1 MALAWI
7 DWLVVFAYVAFA
19 LWVGVRFTGRASE
32 GVNEFFLSGRR
43 LPWWM
48 AGTSMVATT
57 FAADT
62 PLVITGWVRDYGVWK
77 NWQWWCFAVC
87 GFFTAF
93 LFARMWRRAEIMTT
107 AELAEQRYGEKSARV
122 LRGFLGTYHTL
133 ITNVITLAW
142 VLLAAG
148 KISEVL
154 VDVPKEWAIG
164 ACCAITLT
172 YSLLSGLWG
181 VVLTDVTQFA
191 MAMLG
196 AIALAVIVWIHTGG
210 AAPVLD
216 AVASGIIPA
225 ERLAFVPPTGPGSP
239 FDASF
244 WTAPVVAFA
253 VYIGL
258 QWWAYEAVDGGGY
271 VVQRISACKDERHG
285 VLAQIWF
292 QVAHNALRPWCWI
305 VVALASLLVMPS
317 VEHTAPVA
325 GTIVSATA
333 GRVEIAPSAPSVPST
348 GTDPIVVAWDERR
361 ELAPLLTVKPGDTV
375 RAGEI
380 VARSDSERA
389 YPEMMARYLPV
400 GLLGLVV
407 ASLLAALMSTI
418 DTHVNLASSFFV
430 NDVYRR
436 FLVRGRSDRHYVAAA
451 RWSGLG
457 VMALAGIVASQ
468 AESIRGLFT
477 FFLAF
482 MGGVG
487 AVYVLRWTW
496 WRVRA
501 TTEIAAMLTS
511 SATTVA
517 LTHLDVTW
525 NVGPFSDHGALT
537 DEGRLVFVVLASTIA
552 AVLVTVF
559 GKAPDPA
566 KLVAFYRKV
575 RPLGF
580 WGPVAALAPDV
591 VRPSEGR
598 FVLLGV
604 VGGLAATFG
613 LVFTI
618 GEALYGSAVG
628 IAASAL
634 VAIGGT
640 VAAVIAVRAI
650 TPGAARG

>member
-1 MALAWI
+1 MALAWL

-107 AELAEQRYGEKSARV
+107 AELAELRYGEKSARV

-154 VDVPKEWAIG
+154 IDVPKEWAIG
-164 ACCAITLT
+164 ACCAVTLT

-181 VVLTDVTQFA
+181 VVLTDVTQFG
-191 MAMLG
+191 MAMFG
-196 AIALAVIVWIHTGG
+196 AIALAVIVWTHTGG

-216 AVASGIIPA
+216 AVASGVIPA
-225 ERLAFVPPTGPGSP
+225 ERLAFIPPTGPGSP

-253 VYIGL
+253 VYIGI

-305 VVALASLLVMPS
+305 VVALASLLVMPTA
-317 VEHTAPVA
+317 EHRSPV
-325 GTIVSATA
+325 
-333 GRVEIAPSAPSVPST
+333 T
-348 GTDPIVVAWDERR
+348 GTVARAELGRIEVAPTSGAPNAVVAWD
-361 ELAPLLTVKPGDTV
+361 AQAPNPPLLAVKLGDAV
-375 RAGEI
+375 GAGQI
-380 VARSDSERA
+380 VARTDSERA

-436 FLVRGRSDRHYVAAA
+436 FLAKDRSDRHYVTAA
-451 RWSGLG
+451 RLSGLG

-468 AESIRGLFT
+468 ADSIRGLFT

-511 SATTVA
+511 SLTTVV
-517 LTHLDVTW
+517 LTHADIEWRL
-525 NVGPFSDHGALT
+525 GPFADHGALT
-537 DEGRLVFVVLASTIA
+537 DEGRLVLVVLASTIA
-552 AVLVTVF
+552 AVLVTIF

-591 VRPSEGR
+591 VRPREAR

-618 GEALYGSAVG
+618 GEALYGSAAG
-628 IAASAL
+628 ISISAI
-634 VAIGGT
+634 VAITGT

>member
-1 MALAWI
+1 MALAWL

-154 VDVPKEWAIG
+154 IDVPKEWAIG
-164 ACCAITLT
+164 ACCAVTLT

-181 VVLTDVTQFA
+181 VVLTDVTQFG
-191 MAMLG
+191 MAMFG
-196 AIALAVIVWIHTGG
+196 AIALAVIVWTHTGG

-216 AVASGIIPA
+216 AVASGVIPA
-225 ERLAFVPPTGPGSP
+225 ERLAFIPPTGPGSP

-253 VYIGL
+253 VYIGI

-305 VVALASLLVMPS
+305 VVALASLLVMPTA
-317 VEHTAPVA
+317 EHRTPVA
-325 GTIVSATA
+325 GTIARA
-333 GRVEIAPSAPSVPST
+333 ELGRIEVAPTSGAPNA
-348 GTDPIVVAWDERR
+348 VVAWD
-361 ELAPLLTVKPGDTV
+361 AQAPNPPLLAVKLGDAV
-375 RAGEI
+375 GAGQI
-380 VARSDSERA
+380 VARTDSERA

-436 FLVRGRSDRHYVAAA
+436 FLAKDRSDRHYVTAA
-451 RWSGLG
+451 RLSGLG

-468 AESIRGLFT
+468 ADSIRGLFT

-511 SATTVA
+511 SLTTVV
-517 LTHLDVTW
+517 LTHADIEWRL
-525 NVGPFSDHGALT
+525 GPFADHGALT
-537 DEGRLVFVVLASTIA
+537 DEGRLVLVVLASTIA
-552 AVLVTVF
+552 AVLVTIF

-591 VRPSEGR
+591 VRPREAS

-618 GEALYGSAVG
+618 GEALYGSAAG
-628 IAASAL
+628 ISISAI
-634 VAIGGT
+634 VAITGT

>member
-1 MALAWI
+1 MALAWL

-107 AELAEQRYGEKSARV
+107 AELAELRYGEKSARV

-154 VDVPKEWAIG
+154 IDVPKEWAIG
-164 ACCAITLT
+164 ACCAVTLT

-181 VVLTDVTQFA
+181 VVLTDVTQFG
-191 MAMLG
+191 MAMFG
-196 AIALAVIVWIHTGG
+196 AIALAVIVWTHTGG

-216 AVASGIIPA
+216 AVASGVIPA
-225 ERLAFVPPTGPGSP
+225 ERLAFIPPTGPGSP

-253 VYIGL
+253 VYIGI

-305 VVALASLLVMPS
+305 VVALASLLVMPTA
-317 VEHTAPVA
+317 EHRTPVA
-325 GTIVSATA
+325 GTIARA
-333 GRVEIAPSAPSVPST
+333 ELGRIEVAPTSGAPNA
-348 GTDPIVVAWDERR
+348 VVAWD
-361 ELAPLLTVKPGDTV
+361 AQAPNPPLLAVKLGDAV
-375 RAGEI
+375 GAGQI
-380 VARSDSERA
+380 VARTDSERA

-436 FLVRGRSDRHYVAAA
+436 FLAKDRSDRHYVTAA
-451 RWSGLG
+451 RLSGLG

-468 AESIRGLFT
+468 ADSIRGLFT

-511 SATTVA
+511 SLTTVV
-517 LTHLDVTW
+517 LTHADIEWRL
-525 NVGPFSDHGALT
+525 GPFADHGALT
-537 DEGRLVFVVLASTIA
+537 DEGRLVLVVLASTIA
-552 AVLVTVF
+552 AVLVTIF

-591 VRPSEGR
+591 VRPREAR

-618 GEALYGSAVG
+618 GEALYGSAAG
-628 IAASAL
+628 ISISAI
-634 VAIGGT
+634 VAITGT

>member
-1 MALAWI
+1 MALAWL

-107 AELAEQRYGEKSARV
+107 AELAELRYGEKSARV

-154 VDVPKEWAIG
+154 IDVPKEWAIG
-164 ACCAITLT
+164 ACCAVTLT

-191 MAMLG
+191 MAMFG
-196 AIALAVIVWIHTGG
+196 AIALAVIVWTHTGG

-216 AVASGIIPA
+216 AVASGVIPA
-225 ERLAFVPPTGPGSP
+225 ERLAFIPPTGPGSP

-305 VVALASLLVMPS
+305 VVALASLLVMPTA
-317 VEHTAPVA
+317 EHRTPVA
-325 GTIVSATA
+325 GTIARA
-333 GRVEIAPSAPSVPST
+333 ELGRIEVAPTSGAPNA
-348 GTDPIVVAWDERR
+348 VVAWD
-361 ELAPLLTVKPGDTV
+361 AQAPNPPLLAVKLGDAV
-375 RAGEI
+375 GAGQI
-380 VARSDSERA
+380 VARTDSERA

-436 FLVRGRSDRHYVAAA
+436 FLAKDRTDRHYVAAA
-451 RWSGLG
+451 RLSGLG

-468 AESIRGLFT
+468 ADSIRGLFT

-511 SATTVA
+511 SLTTVV
-517 LTHLDVTW
+517 LTHADIEWRL
-525 NVGPFSDHGALT
+525 GPFADHGALT
-537 DEGRLVFVVLASTIA
+537 DEGRLVLVVLASTIA
-552 AVLVTVF
+552 AVLVTIF

-591 VRPSEGR
+591 VRPREAR

-618 GEALYGSAVG
+618 GEALYGSAAG
-628 IAASAL
+628 ISISAI
-634 VAIGGT
+634 VAITGT

>member
-1 MALAWI
+1 MALAWL

-154 VDVPKEWAIG
+154 IDVPKEWAIG
-164 ACCAITLT
+164 ACCAVTLT

-191 MAMLG
+191 MAMFG
-196 AIALAVIVWIHTGG
+196 AIALAVIVWTHTGG

-216 AVASGIIPA
+216 AVASGVIPA
-225 ERLAFVPPTGPGSP
+225 ERLAFIPPTGPGSP

-253 VYIGL
+253 VYIGI

-305 VVALASLLVMPS
+305 VVALASLLVMPTA
-317 VEHTAPVA
+317 EHRTPVA
-325 GTIVSATA
+325 GTIARA
-333 GRVEIAPSAPSVPST
+333 ELGRIEVAPTSGAPNA
-348 GTDPIVVAWDERR
+348 VVAWD
-361 ELAPLLTVKPGDTV
+361 AQAPNPPLLAVKLGDAV
-375 RAGEI
+375 GAGQI
-380 VARSDSERA
+380 VARTDSERA

-436 FLVRGRSDRHYVAAA
+436 FLAKDRSDRHYVTAA
-451 RWSGLG
+451 RLSGLG

-468 AESIRGLFT
+468 ADSIRGLFT

-511 SATTVA
+511 SLTTVV
-517 LTHLDVTW
+517 LTHADIEWRL
-525 NVGPFSDHGALT
+525 GPFADHGALT
-537 DEGRLVFVVLASTIA
+537 DEGRLVLVVLASTIA
-552 AVLVTVF
+552 AVLVTIF

-591 VRPSEGR
+591 VRPREAS

-618 GEALYGSAVG
+618 GEALYGSAAG
-628 IAASAL
+628 ISISAI
-634 VAIGGT
+634 VAITGT

>member
-1 MALAWI
+1 MALAWL

-107 AELAEQRYGEKSARV
+107 AELAELRYGEKSARV

-154 VDVPKEWAIG
+154 IDVPKEWAIG
-164 ACCAITLT
+164 ACCAVTLT

-181 VVLTDVTQFA
+181 VVLTDVMQFA

-196 AIALAVIVWIHTGG
+196 AIALAVIVWTHTGG

-216 AVASGIIPA
+216 AVASGVIPA
-225 ERLAFVPPTGPGSP
+225 ERLAFIPPTGPGSP

-305 VVALASLLVMPS
+305 VVALASLLVMPTA
-317 VEHTAPVA
+317 EHRTPVA
-325 GTIVSATA
+325 GTIARA
-333 GRVEIAPSAPSVPST
+333 ELGRIEVAPTSGAPNA
-348 GTDPIVVAWDERR
+348 VVAWD
-361 ELAPLLTVKPGDTV
+361 AQAPNPPLLAVKLGDAV
-375 RAGEI
+375 GAGQI
-380 VARSDSERA
+380 VARTDSERA

-436 FLVRGRSDRHYVAAA
+436 FLAKDRSDRHYVTAA
-451 RWSGLG
+451 RLSGLG

-468 AESIRGLFT
+468 ADSIRGLFT

-511 SATTVA
+511 SLTTVV
-517 LTHLDVTW
+517 LTHADIEWRL
-525 NVGPFSDHGALT
+525 GPFADHGALT
-537 DEGRLVFVVLASTIA
+537 DEGRLVLVVLASTIA
-552 AVLVTVF
+552 AVLVTIF

-591 VRPSEGR
+591 VRPREAR

-618 GEALYGSAVG
+618 GEALYGSAAG
-628 IAASAL
+628 ISISAI
-634 VAIGGT
+634 VAITGT

>member
-1 MALAWI
+1 MALAWL

-154 VDVPKEWAIG
+154 IDVPKEWAIG
-164 ACCAITLT
+164 ACCAVTLT

-181 VVLTDVTQFA
+181 VVLTDVTQFG
-191 MAMLG
+191 MAMFG
-196 AIALAVIVWIHTGG
+196 AIALAVIVWTHTGG

-216 AVASGIIPA
+216 AVASGVIPA
-225 ERLAFVPPTGPGSP
+225 ERLAFIPPTGPGSP

-253 VYIGL
+253 VYIGI

-305 VVALASLLVMPS
+305 VVALASLLVMPTA
-317 VEHTAPVA
+317 EHRSPV
-325 GTIVSATA
+325 
-333 GRVEIAPSAPSVPST
+333 T
-348 GTDPIVVAWDERR
+348 GTVARAELGRIEVAPTSGAPNAVVAWD
-361 ELAPLLTVKPGDTV
+361 AQAPNPPLLAVKLGDAV
-375 RAGEI
+375 GAGQI
-380 VARSDSERA
+380 VARTDSERA

-436 FLVRGRSDRHYVAAA
+436 FLAKDRSDRHYVTAA
-451 RWSGLG
+451 RLSGLG

-468 AESIRGLFT
+468 ADSIRGLFT

-511 SATTVA
+511 SLTTVV
-517 LTHLDVTW
+517 LTHADIEWRL
-525 NVGPFSDHGALT
+525 GPFADHGALT
-537 DEGRLVFVVLASTIA
+537 DEGRLVLVVLASTIA
-552 AVLVTVF
+552 AVLVTIF

-591 VRPSEGR
+591 VRPREAR

-618 GEALYGSAVG
+618 GEALYGSAAG
-628 IAASAL
+628 ISISAI
-634 VAIGGT
+634 VAITGT

>member
-1 MALAWI
+1 MALAWL

-154 VDVPKEWAIG
+154 IDVPKEWAIG
-164 ACCAITLT
+164 ACCAVTLT

-181 VVLTDVTQFA
+181 VVLTDVTQFG
-191 MAMLG
+191 MAMFG
-196 AIALAVIVWIHTGG
+196 AIALAVIVWTHTGG

-216 AVASGIIPA
+216 AVASGVIPA
-225 ERLAFVPPTGPGSP
+225 ERLAFIPPTGPGSP

-253 VYIGL
+253 VYIGI

-305 VVALASLLVMPS
+305 VVALASLLVMPTA
-317 VEHTAPVA
+317 EHRTPVA
-325 GTIVSATA
+325 GTIARA
-333 GRVEIAPSAPSVPST
+333 ELGRIEVAPTSGAPNA
-348 GTDPIVVAWDERR
+348 VVAWD
-361 ELAPLLTVKPGDTV
+361 AQAPNPPLLAVKLGDAV
-375 RAGEI
+375 GAGQI
-380 VARSDSERA
+380 VARTDSERA

-436 FLVRGRSDRHYVAAA
+436 FLAKDRSDRHYVTAA
-451 RWSGLG
+451 RLSGLG

-468 AESIRGLFT
+468 ADSIRGLFT

-511 SATTVA
+511 SLTTVV
-517 LTHLDVTW
+517 LTHADIEWRL
-525 NVGPFSDHGALT
+525 GPFADHGALT
-537 DEGRLVFVVLASTIA
+537 DEGRLVLVVLASTIA
-552 AVLVTVF
+552 AVLVTIF

-591 VRPSEGR
+591 VRPREAR

-618 GEALYGSAVG
+618 GEALYGSAAG
-628 IAASAL
+628 ISISAI
-634 VAIGGT
+634 VAITGT

>member
-1 MALAWI
+1 MALAWL

-87 GFFTAF
+87 GFFMAF

-107 AELAEQRYGEKSARV
+107 AELAELRYGEKSARV

-154 VDVPKEWAIG
+154 IDVPKEWAIG
-164 ACCAITLT
+164 ACCAVTLT

-181 VVLTDVTQFA
+181 VVLTDVTQFG
-191 MAMLG
+191 MAMFG
-196 AIALAVIVWIHTGG
+196 AIALAVIVWTHTGG

-216 AVASGIIPA
+216 AVASGVIPA
-225 ERLAFVPPTGPGSP
+225 ERLAFIPPTGPGSP

-253 VYIGL
+253 VYIGI

-305 VVALASLLVMPS
+305 VVALASLLVMPTA
-317 VEHTAPVA
+317 EHRSPV
-325 GTIVSATA
+325 
-333 GRVEIAPSAPSVPST
+333 T
-348 GTDPIVVAWDERR
+348 GTVARAELGRIEVAPTSGAPNAVVAWD
-361 ELAPLLTVKPGDTV
+361 AQAPNPPLLAVKLGDAV
-375 RAGEI
+375 GAGQI
-380 VARSDSERA
+380 VARTDSERA

-436 FLVRGRSDRHYVAAA
+436 FLAKDRSDRHYVTAA
-451 RWSGLG
+451 RLSGLG

-468 AESIRGLFT
+468 ADSIRGLFT

-511 SATTVA
+511 SLTTVV
-517 LTHLDVTW
+517 LTHADIEWRL
-525 NVGPFSDHGALT
+525 GPFADHGALT
-537 DEGRLVFVVLASTIA
+537 DEGRLVLVVLASTIA
-552 AVLVTVF
+552 AVLVTIF

-591 VRPSEGR
+591 VRPREAR

-618 GEALYGSAVG
+618 GEALYGSAAG
-628 IAASAL
+628 ISISAI
-634 VAIGGT
+634 VAITGT

>member
-1 MALAWI
+1 MALAWL

-107 AELAEQRYGEKSARV
+107 AELAELRYGEKSARV

-154 VDVPKEWAIG
+154 IDVPKEGAIG
-164 ACCAITLT
+164 ACCAVTLT

-181 VVLTDVTQFA
+181 VVLTDVTQFG
-191 MAMLG
+191 MAMFG
-196 AIALAVIVWIHTGG
+196 AIALAVIVWTHTGG

-216 AVASGIIPA
+216 AVASGVIPA
-225 ERLAFVPPTGPGSP
+225 ERLAFIPPTGPGSP

-253 VYIGL
+253 VYIGI

-305 VVALASLLVMPS
+305 VVALASLLVMPTA
-317 VEHTAPVA
+317 EHRSPV
-325 GTIVSATA
+325 
-333 GRVEIAPSAPSVPST
+333 T
-348 GTDPIVVAWDERR
+348 GTVARAELGRIEVAPTSGAPNAVVAWD
-361 ELAPLLTVKPGDTV
+361 AQAPNPPLLAVKLGDAV
-375 RAGEI
+375 GAGQI
-380 VARSDSERA
+380 VARTDSERA

-436 FLVRGRSDRHYVAAA
+436 FLAKDRSDRHYVTAA
-451 RWSGLG
+451 RLSGLG

-468 AESIRGLFT
+468 ADSIRGLFT

-511 SATTVA
+511 SLTTVV
-517 LTHLDVTW
+517 LTHADIEWRL
-525 NVGPFSDHGALT
+525 GPFADHGALT
-537 DEGRLVFVVLASTIA
+537 DEGRLVLVVLASTIA
-552 AVLVTVF
+552 AVLVTIF

-591 VRPSEGR
+591 VRPREAR

-618 GEALYGSAVG
+618 GEALYGSAAG
-628 IAASAL
+628 ISISAI
-634 VAIGGT
+634 VAITGT

>member
-1 MALAWI
+1 MALAWL

-107 AELAEQRYGEKSARV
+107 AELAELRYGEKSARV

-154 VDVPKEWAIG
+154 IDVPKEWAIG
-164 ACCAITLT
+164 ACCAVTLT

-181 VVLTDVTQFA
+181 VVLTDVTQFG
-191 MAMLG
+191 MAMFG
-196 AIALAVIVWIHTGG
+196 AIALAVIVWTHTGG

-216 AVASGIIPA
+216 AVASGVIPA
-225 ERLAFVPPTGPGSP
+225 ERLAFIPPTGPGSP

-253 VYIGL
+253 VYIGI

-305 VVALASLLVMPS
+305 VVALASLLVMPTA
-317 VEHTAPVA
+317 EHRTPVA
-325 GTIVSATA
+325 GTIARA
-333 GRVEIAPSAPSVPST
+333 ELGRIEVAPTSGAPNA
-348 GTDPIVVAWDERR
+348 VVAWD
-361 ELAPLLTVKPGDTV
+361 AQAPNPPLLAVKLGDAV
-375 RAGEI
+375 GAGQI
-380 VARSDSERA
+380 VARTDSERA

-436 FLVRGRSDRHYVAAA
+436 FLAKDRSDRHYVTAA
-451 RWSGLG
+451 RLSGLG

-468 AESIRGLFT
+468 ADSIRGLFT

-511 SATTVA
+511 SLTTVV
-517 LTHLDVTW
+517 LTHADIEWRL
-525 NVGPFSDHGALT
+525 GPFADHGALT
-537 DEGRLVFVVLASTIA
+537 DEGRLVLVVLASTIA
-552 AVLVTVF
+552 AVLVTIF

-580 WGPVAALAPDV
+580 LGPS
-591 VRPSEGR
+591 R
-598 FVLLGV
+598 
-604 VGGLAATFG
+604 
-613 LVFTI
+613 
-618 GEALYGSAVG
+618 
-628 IAASAL
+628 
-634 VAIGGT
+634 
-640 VAAVIAVRAI
+640 RARARRRA
-650 TPGAARG
+650 AARGALRATRRGRRTRGDVRARVHDRRSLVRQRGGNLDQRDRRDHGHRRGGHRSARDHSRRGTRMTRGQ

>member
-1 MALAWI
+1 MALAWL
-7 DWLVVFAYVAFA
+7 DWLVVVAYVAFA

-164 ACCAITLT
+164 ACCAVTLT

-181 VVLTDVTQFA
+181 VVLTDLTQFA

-196 AIALAVIVWIHTGG
+196 AIALAVIVWTHTGG
-210 AAPVLD
+210 SAAVLD
-216 AVASGIIPA
+216 AVASGVIPA
-225 ERLAFVPPTGPGSP
+225 ERLAFIPPTGPGSP

-305 VVALASLLVMPS
+305 VVALASLLVMPT
-317 VEHTAPVA
+317 VEHAAPVA
-325 GTIVSATA
+325 GTVVTATP
-333 GRVEIAPSAPSVPST
+333 GRIEIAPSA
-348 GTDPIVVAWDERR
+348 GTDPIVVAWDETR
-361 ELAPLLTVKPGDTV
+361 ELAPLLTVKPGDV
-375 RAGEI
+375 VGAGQL

-436 FLVRGRSDRHYVAAA
+436 FLVRGRGDRHYVAAA

-468 AESIRGLFT
+468 ADSIRGLFT

-511 SATTVA
+511 SLTTVV
-517 LTHLDVTW
+517 LTHADIEWRL
-525 NVGPFSDHGALT
+525 GPFADHGALT
-537 DEGRLVFVVLASTIA
+537 DEGRLVLVVLASTIA
-552 AVLVTVF
+552 AVLVTIF

-591 VRPSEGR
+591 VRPREAR

-618 GEALYGSAVG
+618 GEALYGSAAG
-628 IAASAL
+628 ISISAI
-634 VAIGGT
+634 VAITGT

-650 TPGAARG
+650 TPATARG